1 MVICRQEK
9 ESNLAL
15 GEDLNINMPF
25 QLCGNLS
32 VRLSV
37 CLSVCLQQIRQQP
50 SLDES
55 TGSTV
60 SGESIPY
67 SIIRLWGGSH
77 SAPLIIW

>member
-1 MVICRQEK
+1 MKEQKSRLMVQLEQEKKKLQEDIAVLKVCVSQLRRRVSLMVICRQEK

-37 CLSVCLQQIRQQP
+37 CLSVC
-50 SLDES
+50 SK
-55 TGSTV
+55 
-60 SGESIPY
+60 
-67 SIIRLWGGSH
+67 
-77 SAPLIIW
+77 